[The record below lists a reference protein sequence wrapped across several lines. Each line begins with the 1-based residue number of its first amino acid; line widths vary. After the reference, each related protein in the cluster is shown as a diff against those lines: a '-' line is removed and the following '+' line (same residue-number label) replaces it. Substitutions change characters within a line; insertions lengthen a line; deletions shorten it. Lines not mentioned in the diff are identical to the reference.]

1 MKRSVFLTGLEGHGP
16 LRSMGQRRPSFS
28 FDKDAAVFHLSD
40 FWSIAQERLMATRF
54 FGIPQRKIVW
64 NGVLGTLGMERKI
77 GSILGLD
84 RRRRRLRERNTGLR
98 RKSVDEKDYWDRKDK
113 GPEQVGPSEER

>member
-1 MKRSVFLTGLEGHGP
+1 
-16 LRSMGQRRPSFS
+16 
-28 FDKDAAVFHLSD
+28 
-40 FWSIAQERLMATRF
+40 MATRF

-64 NGVLGTLGMERKI
+64 NGVLGALGMERKI

-98 RKSVDEKDYWDRKDK
+98 RKSVGKKDYWGRKDK